1 MQVHRGLIVF
11 FIINRCWTK
20 KILKLQFANYDP
32 FKMLIYFNNSNILRF
47 YFAFIYT
54 LKVMYLLEIKI

>member
-20 KILKLQFANYDP
+20 KILKLQFANYDL

-47 YFAFIYT
+47 YFAFIYN